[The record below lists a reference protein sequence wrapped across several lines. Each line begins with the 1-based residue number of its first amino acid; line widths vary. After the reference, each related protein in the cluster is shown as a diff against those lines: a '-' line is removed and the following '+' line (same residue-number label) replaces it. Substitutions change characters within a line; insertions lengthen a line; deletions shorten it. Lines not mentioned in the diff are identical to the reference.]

1 MTMCT
6 MAVRTAAAMSLIFAA
21 SFSPAE
27 TTSPPP
33 ASPAPASPAH
43 ASASAA
49 AELDKHLTG
58 LSSWAADFTQTID
71 DGHGNV
77 QRSAAGRLFLQRPGK
92 FRWDYTQ
99 PSEQLVLA
107 DGRQIWFYDK
117 DLAQANVRDMDTS
130 LASTPASLLSG
141 SGSVSTQFNVT
152 ALPAS
157 GGLQWY
163 QLIPKHADTDFQVVR
178 IGFDKGDL
186 RSMFLADKLNQITQ
200 LTFSNSKRNIVIA
213 AGSVFVRAA
222 AGSRCDRTRRQV
234 RTNDGTY
241 RPLAD
246 RLRPQSLDEY
256 VGQSHLLGVGA
267 PLRRALESGRPHS
280 MILWG
285 PPGTGK
291 TTLARLVASGAHAE
305 FIALSA
311 VLAGIKDIR
320 AVVEQARSLRGTRDT
335 VLFLDEVHRFN
346 KSQQDTFLPYVE
358 DGTLIFVGATT
369 ENPSFEVNN
378 ALLSRARVYVLKP
391 LEAADLA
398 KLLDRALQ
406 DPERGLGQLKL
417 QIDDGARELLLAAA
431 DGDARRMLNL
441 LETAADLSSAEE
453 AGRRLDVDT
462 MRAVIGST
470 YVRFDK
476 GGENFYDQ
484 ISALHKSVRGSDP
497 DAALYW
503 LCRMLAGG
511 CDPLYIAR
519 RALRMASEDI
529 GNADPRALTLALEA
543 CSVYERLGSPEGELA
558 IAQAV
563 VFMACAAKSNAVY
576 TAYKAAA
583 EDAAGLGSLEVP
595 LHLRNA
601 PTRLMK
607 EIGYGKGY
615 RYAHDE
621 PGGYAAGERY
631 FPDEMPDR
639 RYYVP
644 APRGLEIKI
653 GEALNARRERDARA
667 RGAGG

>member
-1 MTMCT
+1 
-6 MAVRTAAAMSLIFAA
+6 V
-21 SFSPAE
+21 
-27 TTSPPP
+27 
-33 ASPAPASPAH
+33 
-43 ASASAA
+43 
-49 AELDKHLTG
+49 K
-58 LSSWAADFTQTID
+58 
-71 DGHGNV
+71 V
-77 QRSAAGRLFLQRPGK
+77 
-92 FRWDYTQ
+92 
-99 PSEQLVLA
+99 
-107 DGRQIWFYDK
+107 
-117 DLAQANVRDMDTS
+117 
-130 LASTPASLLSG
+130 
-141 SGSVSTQFNVT
+141 VS
-152 ALPAS
+152 
-157 GGLQWY
+157 
-163 QLIPKHADTDFQVVR
+163 
-178 IGFDKGDL
+178 
-186 RSMFLADKLNQITQ
+186 
-200 LTFSNSKRNIVIA
+200 
-213 AGSVFVRAA
+213 
-222 AGSRCDRTRRQV
+222 
-234 RTNDGTY
+234 DGTY

-246 RLRPQSLDEY
+246 RLRPQTLDEY

-291 TTLARLVASGAHAE
+291 TTLARLVANGADAE
-305 FIALSA
+305 FVALSA

-320 AVVEQARSLRGTRDT
+320 AVVEQARALRGTRDT

-378 ALLSRARVYVLKP
+378 ALLSRARVYVLKSLDAGDLGRL
-391 LEAADLA
+391 LE
-398 KLLDRALQ
+398 RALA
-406 DPERGLGQLKL
+406 DVPRGLGGLHL
-417 QIDDGARELLLAAA
+417 QIDSAARELLLAAA

-441 LETAADLSSAEE
+441 LETAADLATP
-453 AGRRLDVDT
+453 AGDGRRLDVDT

-519 RALRMASEDI
+519 RVLRMASEDI

-543 CSVYERLGSPEGELA
+543 CAVYERLGSPEGELA

-563 VFMACAAKSNAVY
+563 LFLACAAKSNAVY
-576 TAYKAAA
+576 TAYQAATA
-583 EDAAGLGSLEVP
+583 DAGSLGSLEVP

-621 PGGYAAGERY
+621 PDAYAAGERY
-631 FPDEMPDR
+631 FPEQMPDR
-639 RYYVP
+639 RYYTP

-653 GEALNARRERDARA
+653 GEALEARRERDRQKAAAARSAPA
-667 RGAGG
+667 RGGDPPTGT

>member
-1 MTMCT
+1 
-6 MAVRTAAAMSLIFAA
+6 VS
-21 SFSPAE
+21 AE
-27 TTSPPP
+27 
-33 ASPAPASPAH
+33 
-43 ASASAA
+43 
-49 AELDKHLTG
+49 
-58 LSSWAADFTQTID
+58 
-71 DGHGNV
+71 
-77 QRSAAGRLFLQRPGK
+77 AGR
-92 FRWDYTQ
+92 
-99 PSEQLVLA
+99 
-107 DGRQIWFYDK
+107 
-117 DLAQANVRDMDTS
+117 
-130 LASTPASLLSG
+130 
-141 SGSVSTQFNVT
+141 
-152 ALPAS
+152 
-157 GGLQWY
+157 
-163 QLIPKHADTDFQVVR
+163 
-178 IGFDKGDL
+178 
-186 RSMFLADKLNQITQ
+186 
-200 LTFSNSKRNIVIA
+200 
-213 AGSVFVRAA
+213 
-222 AGSRCDRTRRQV
+222 SRG
-234 RTNDGTY
+234 DGTY

-246 RLRPQSLDEY
+246 RLRPQTLDEY
-256 VGQSHLLGVGA
+256 VGQSHLLGAGA

-291 TTLARLVASGAHAE
+291 TTLARLVAQGARAE
-305 FIALSA
+305 FISLSA

-320 AVVEQARSLRGTRDT
+320 AVVEQARALRGTRDT

-391 LEAADLA
+391 LNREDLS
-398 KLLDRALQ
+398 KLLDRALGDEQ
-406 DPERGLGQLKL
+406 RGLGRLQLY
-417 QIDDGARELLLAAA
+417 IDAAARELLLAAA
-431 DGDARRMLNL
+431 DGDARRLLNL
-441 LETAADLSSAEE
+441 LETAADLSTPDGEE
-453 AGRRLDVDT
+453 RGSIPSPDPDRHGEPHRGPGRRLDADT
-462 MRAVIGST
+462 TRAVIGST

-511 CDPLYIAR
+511 CDPLYVAR

-529 GNADPRALTLALEA
+529 GIADPRALTMALEA
-543 CSVYERLGSPEGELA
+543 CAVYERLGSPEGELA
-558 IAQAV
+558 IAQAI

-576 TAYKAAA
+576 AAYNAATA
-583 EDAAGLGSLEVP
+583 DANSLGSLEVP

-631 FPDEMPDR
+631 FPDDMPDR

-653 GEALNARRERDARA
+653 GEALEARRARDRDARDT
-667 RGAGG
+667 RDPKDTHGAKRP